1 MQTTNFPA
9 RKPLTVYF
17 DYACP
22 YCFHGVSD
30 LLELL
35 QEYPYFSVTWVPC
48 EAHPLPEPAW
58 VHSGLAGQAMLA
70 VSALGGNVENFHEAV
85 FFALFREKK
94 RIDSSRLLADL
105 AAACGADADKALEA
119 LDSGRYK
126 ADMEK
131 NNRLVWSTRR
141 FEAVPCYES
150 GSRLLASH
158 EDVLLSKEELAGF
171 LRQL

>member
-35 QEYPYFSVTWVPC
+35 KEYPYFSVTWVPC

-94 RIDSSRLLADL
+94 RI
-105 AAACGADADKALEA
+105 G
-119 LDSGRYK
+119 
-126 ADMEK
+126 
-131 NNRLVWSTRR
+131 
-141 FEAVPCYES
+141 

>member
-1 MQTTNFPA
+1 MWQI
-9 RKPLTVYF
+9 
-17 DYACP
+17 
-22 YCFHGVSD
+22 SI
-30 LLELL
+30 
-35 QEYPYFSVTWVPC
+35 
-48 EAHPLPEPAW
+48 
-58 VHSGLAGQAMLA
+58 
-70 VSALGGNVENFHEAV
+70 
-85 FFALFREKK
+85 FREKK

-131 NNRLVWSTRR
+131 NNRLVWSIRR